1 MDFSSRPPRTRTR
14 AAWKDLAEDL
24 VSDGVRVYQMDCDNK
39 ENKKACKLA
48 KVQSYPTI
56 KLCVRLACILEW
68 SPMRASSRPV
78 SR

>member
-1 MDFSSRPPRTRTR
+1 
-14 AAWKDLAEDL
+14 
-24 VSDGVRVYQMDCDNK
+24 MDCDNK